1 MNIVPIIIESIK
13 GISAYLQLRLF
24 AKKEKKQNIKT
35 QKKKLEE
42 AIESKNTARII
53 NRFIRIKRM

>member
-1 MNIVPIIIESIK
+1 MNIVPIIFESIK